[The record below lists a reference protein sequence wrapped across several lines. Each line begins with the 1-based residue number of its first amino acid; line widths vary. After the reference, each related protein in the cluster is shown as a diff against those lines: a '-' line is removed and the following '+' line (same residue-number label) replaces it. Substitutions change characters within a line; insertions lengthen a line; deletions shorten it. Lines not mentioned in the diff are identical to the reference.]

1 MPNQASAD
9 PPTWRFPLCRQ
20 PCHCWAPLT
29 GPLASPKLKLTSSG
43 GKMVGEMVVVR
54 DSGDPTSPQAS
65 GPFRLQPPSLAG
77 AGQSQSDI
85 SLDTPHIH
93 LDL

>member
-54 DSGDPTSPQAS
+54 DSGDPPHRFLALSGYNPPALQVQDSLRVTSV
-65 GPFRLQPPSLAG
+65 
-77 AGQSQSDI
+77 
-85 SLDTPHIH
+85 
-93 LDL
+93 